1 MKKIVTST
9 VKKIYIALDTDAMKQ
24 SLNFAEDFINQGKEV
39 YMVDLEGKDPSEMG
53 FTNFTN
59 LIQNTLPI
67 NQFDLMKMKLQLI

>member
-1 MKKIVTST
+1 
-9 VKKIYIALDTDAMKQ
+9 MKQ